1 MWKHNNSLLND
12 LAYLETIKHKIEE
25 SKQHYALPVYNIDNL
40 ENIPDAEL
48 QFTIND
54 QLFLN
59 TLLMELRGKSIS
71 FSSVKTKQRNDNE
84 KKLMT
89 QISELQKKLNT

>member
-1 MWKHNNSLLND
+1 MKFNEFIEGKPMWKHNNSLLND

-25 SKQHYALPVYNIDNL
+25 SKQQCALPVYNIDNL

-54 QLFLN
+54 QPFLD
-59 TLLMELRGKSIS
+59 TLLME
-71 FSSVKTKQRNDNE
+71 
-84 KKLMT
+84 
-89 QISELQKKLNT
+89 